1 MQGLGENSKTIDC
14 IFTNLNQI
22 SFVDPT
28 LDRSVAAHEWLSGAD
43 IYRSQNIAVAS
54 INHAEHNAMQRYHM
68 PSAAAAIHLLCRVET
83 RTELTFSTKAMFEH
97 SYDQEAN
104 SSLVSKFI
112 EGLSP
117 KARANLTCGNAVCE
131 IIPYI
136 MWILSAGT
144 ASSSLSRPVST
155 MDILNRAERIAFAS
169 HVVTLRALG
178 LTYVP
183 DVNPGDIHSV
193 ALSMEMKMDPAI
205 DTLAKFSGFKVPE
218 GQKRGYIPSVMK
230 ELLAHQA
237 HLESMRVRD
246 SATPQENVDTV
257 KTPALKLNRPP
268 SGVSTQDHEAKCLK
282 GTLKVILKPT
292 SVAKNFLVIGA
303 SKAKTAKCKRKA
315 ALVGFDRSKK
325 FKKSNSGSG
334 VSFNQIVRFKYQKGF
349 TQAVRTCCRMEDLM

>member
-1 MQGLGENSKTIDC
+1 
-14 IFTNLNQI
+14 
-22 SFVDPT
+22 
-28 LDRSVAAHEWLSGAD
+28 
-43 IYRSQNIAVAS
+43 
-54 INHAEHNAMQRYHM
+54 MQRYHM

-83 RTELTFSTKAMFEH
+83 RTELTFSTKTMFEH
-97 SYDQEAN
+97 SYDREAN

-117 KARANLTCGNAVCE
+117 KAKANLTSGNAVCE
-131 IIPYI
+131 IIPYV

-144 ASSSLSRPVST
+144 SNSSLSRPVST
-155 MDILNRAERIAFAS
+155 LDILNRAERLAFAS
-169 HVVTLRALG
+169 HVATLRALG

-183 DVNPGDIHSV
+183 DVTPGDIHSV
-193 ALSMEMKMDPAI
+193 TLSMEMKMDPAI
-205 DTLAKFSGFKVPE
+205 DTLAKFTGFKVPK
-218 GQKRGYIPSVMK
+218 GQRRRYIPSVLK

-246 SATPQENVDTV
+246 SGTPPEQTETI
-257 KTPALKLNRPP
+257 KSSTLKQKRPP
-268 SGVSTQDHEAKCLK
+268 MGNSPEGHEAKSPK
-282 GTLKVILKPT
+282 STSKMSLKPT
-292 SVAKNFLVIGA
+292 SVVKNFLVIGA
-303 SKAKTAKCKRKA
+303 FKAKTAKCKRKA